1 MLRGIKNSKMNTRE
15 EHMLKEMTDYFVGEK
30 QESVLFMLAALM
42 ALGLAF
48 WLWTQGH
55 RLRLMALPLV
65 VVALMQLVVGVT
77 IFSRTDAQLA
87 KLSTQLVSAPAEF
100 KQGETERMQTVM
112 ANFKLYKSV
121 ELALLVLGTCLIAF
135 FSKWDAATAIGIGL
149 VVQAGFTLA
158 LDLFAEARGEGYL
171 RALAGMAA

>member
-1 MLRGIKNSKMNTRE
+1 MNTGDL
-15 EHMLKEMTDYFVGEK
+15 HMVKDMTDYFGGEK

-42 ALGLAF
+42 AISFAL
-48 WLWTQGH
+48 WLWSHGH
-55 RLRLMALPLV
+55 RLRWMALPLV

-77 IFSRTDAQLA
+77 IFARTDEQLA
-87 KLSTQLVSAPAEF
+87 KLSTQLVCAPAEF
-100 KQGETERMQTVM
+100 KQAETERMQTVM

-121 ELALLVLGTCLIAF
+121 ELALLVIGASLIAF
-135 FSKWDAATAIGIGL
+135 FFKWDAATAIGIGL

-158 LDLFAEARGEGYL
+158 LDLFAEVRGEAYL

>member
-1 MLRGIKNSKMNTRE
+1 MNTRE
-15 EHMLKEMTDYFVGEK
+15 KHMLKEMTDYFVGEK

-48 WLWTQGH
+48 WLWFHGH

-77 IFSRTDAQLA
+77 IFARTDAQLA
-87 KLSTQLVSAPAEF
+87 KLSTQLASAPTEF
-100 KQGETERMQTVM
+100 RQAETERMQTVM
-112 ANFKLYKSV
+112 ANFKLYKTV
-121 ELALLVLGTCLIAF
+121 ELALLVVGACLIAF
-135 FSKWDAATAIGIGL
+135 LSKWDAATGIGIGL

-158 LDLFAEARGEGYL
+158 LDLFAEARGEAYL
-171 RALAGMAA
+171 SALAGVAG